1 MSKKE
6 QTVKEDVTKVVE
18 EISDGKTTEELQS
31 IAQTLQTQ
39 LQHHQTMAV
48 KAQGALEVI
57 LQMIPQDEND
67 NNNSGEESNNK

>member
-6 QTVKEDVTKVVE
+6 QVVENAKVVE
-18 EISDGKTTEELQS
+18 EVAKGKTEEELIN

-57 LQMIPQDEND
+57 RQMLP
-67 NNNSGEESNNK
+67 EEEEEGKKE